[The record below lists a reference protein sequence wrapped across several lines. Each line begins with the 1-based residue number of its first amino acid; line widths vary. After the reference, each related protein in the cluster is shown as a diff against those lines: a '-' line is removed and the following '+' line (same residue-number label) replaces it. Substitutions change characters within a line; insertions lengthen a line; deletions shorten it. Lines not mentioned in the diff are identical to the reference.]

1 VARFSFISPRLGV
14 RALFA
19 LCALALAFPGARAAV
34 DDDRIIR
41 LNDEIKALEVVVES
55 AKDADEKARL
65 QPRLQSL
72 RQERAILVER
82 QMIEAQQRALSQ
94 DLATSPLDSLREK
107 LRGVDRTVEEGEAR
121 LQGLVSRRKKASLER
136 EALGGELES
145 LRAGAAANKEK
156 VAELEEALFTKNE
169 ELRSLALEREAA
181 EDEIEVA
188 REAER
193 LRKSL
198 RDSEADK
205 RPTLRRMFESYNRL
219 NGERKTDTQL
229 DALAA
234 NLEQNLKISQGSLD
248 LAQQKLARFDDELA
262 LLEKQAAAARADPQ
276 VERLLVNQR
285 AQKKATADRLPFIA
299 SQVEAIRRA
308 LQAVRTRQ
316 ELIASET
323 IFLQERYVTMR
334 QAYVHRLRWPGFTL
348 GGLLGLY
355 LLTIYLLL
363 PLRYKNEGLFLARR
377 LTRYFFFLL
386 ATGVFVGFMFED
398 LTVITAA
405 LGVVSA
411 ALVISL
417 KDVCTSVFGWLV
429 IMAGRKFDIG
439 DRLEIE
445 GTRGDV
451 LDIEV
456 LRTTLLEVNGW
467 LGSDQPTGRVITI
480 PNHFIFTAKVFNFTH
495 GHPFIW
501 GKVDL
506 TVTFATPVA
515 TAMALFDRVLR
526 EETREQFAA
535 AQSAAS
541 AMHDR
546 YGVEDAVYKPKI
558 YTQITE
564 NGVMFSLFYV
574 ANYRE
579 FSNVR
584 NQLNRR
590 LIANLETHPNI
601 QIHKGNVTPGG
612 PTAVLGSDYTSPP
625 FAMKAPPA
633 DPRAVI

>member
-1 VARFSFISPRLGV
+1 MVRSSPTTLWHRARALLVLIALGV
-14 RALFA
+14 AV
-19 LCALALAFPGARAAV
+19 CGARAAV

-41 LNDEIKALEVVVES
+41 LNDQIKALEIVVEG
-55 AKDADEKARL
+55 AKDAVEKTRL
-65 QPRLQSL
+65 EPKLQSL

-82 QMIEAQQRALSQ
+82 QMIEAQQRALAQ

-121 LQGLVSRRKKASLER
+121 LQTLVTRRKKTSLDR
-136 EALGGELES
+136 ELISGQIEV
-145 LRAGAAANKEK
+145 LRGSVTAAKEN

-181 EDEIEVA
+181 EDEIELA

-198 RDSEADK
+198 RESEADK
-205 RPTLRRMFESYNRL
+205 RPTLRRMFESYSRL

-234 NLEQNLKISQGSLD
+234 NLEQNLKISQGSLE
-248 LAQQKLARFDDELA
+248 LAQQKLSRFDDELA
-262 LLEKQAAAARADPQ
+262 LLEKQSGVLRADPQ
-276 VERLLVNQR
+276 IDRLLVNQR
-285 AQKKATADRLPFIA
+285 SQKKATADRLPFMA
-299 SQVEAIRRA
+299 SQVDALRRA
-308 LQAVRTRQ
+308 LQAVRARQ

-323 IFLQERYVTMR
+323 VFLQERFVSMKE
-334 QAYVHRLRWPGFTL
+334 AYFLRLRWPGFSL
-348 GGLLGLY
+348 GGMLAVY
-355 LLTIYLLL
+355 LLTTYLLL

-377 LTRYFFFLL
+377 LSRYFFFLL

-429 IMAGRKFDIG
+429 IMTGRKFDIG

-535 AQSAAS
+535 AQAAAS
-541 AMHDR
+541 AMRDR

-579 FSNVR
+579 FSAVR

-625 FAMKAPPA
+625 FAMKSPPA